1 MSDRYQFDVDEP
13 ARVVISMPSGDVEM
27 YESANGVEVELSGKT
42 DGITVTQA
50 GNTVSISA
58 DKRVSFFTSATTRAA
73 IGVPA
78 GTDLELSGASLDLI
92 SRVPL
97 GEVRAKSA
105 SGDIRFTSADELQV
119 KTASGD
125 LRFESIR
132 GDCEITAA
140 SGDVVGDVIDGELRA
155 NVASGD
161 IRIGRVGRDVVIK
174 SASGDTQLDRADGND
189 ISVRSMSGDIVIGL
203 PSGIRLDFD
212 LDALSGNVIMPPPLP
227 PVPPIPPI
235 PPFASTTGSERG
247 LRSEVTVDDDRRR
260 LVRVYAKTV
269 SGDINIQRAN

>member
-1 MSDRYQFDVDEP
+1 MSDEFQFDVDEP
-13 ARVVISMPSGDVEM
+13 ARVVIAMPSGDVEV
-27 YESANGVEVELSGKT
+27 YESTNGVEVELSGKT
-42 DGITVTQA
+42 DGITVSQS
-50 GNTVSISA
+50 GNTVSIAA
-58 DKRVSFFTSATTRAA
+58 DKRGTFFTSATTRAA
-73 IGVPA
+73 VGVPA

-105 SGDIRFTSADELQV
+105 SGDIRFTTAASLQV

-125 LRFESIR
+125 LRFEAIT

-174 SASGDTQLDRADGND
+174 SASGDTQLDRADGDD
-189 ISVRSMSGDIVIGL
+189 ISIRSMSGDIMIGL
-203 PSGIRLDFD
+203 PAGIRLDFD
-212 LDALSGNVIMPPPLP
+212 LDALSGNVNMPPPAAPVPPAP
-227 PVPPIPPI
+227 PVPPGV
-235 PPFASTTGSERG
+235 S
-247 LRSEVTVDDDRRR
+247 RSETQHERLSDVKVDGDRRR

-269 SGDINIQRAN
+269 SGDISIQRAV